1 MRLNKTTEYAIRVL
15 LHLVQHDESPCSTN
29 TLHKHLDIPYKYL
42 GRLMKNLTDAGFLNS
57 TRGKAGGYRLVKGMD
72 KISLR
77 QVIEALEG
85 VDDFQHCILGLPEC
99 SDSDPCV
106 MHERW
111 GKERQ
116 RIEKMFTNVSLKEL
130 ATKKNLRS

>member
-15 LHLVQHDESPCSTN
+15 LHLAQHGDTPCSTN
-29 TLHKHLDIPYKYL
+29 TLHQQLDIPYKYL

-57 TRGKAGGYRLVKGMD
+57 TRGKAGGYRLARDKA
-72 KISLR
+72 KISLH
-77 QVIEALEG
+77 QVIEAVEG

-111 GKERQ
+111 GKERE
-116 RIEKMFTNVSLKEL
+116 RIRKMFANVSLKDL
-130 ATKKNLRS
+130 ARKKDLRS